1 MKCQNIAT
9 DKLLPS
15 SGKIKQV
22 VRLKDISDPGGG
34 QQAITIRQKV
44 RNRQNR
50 FCARIKNKEMLTR
63 TTILTKIFFILGYLF
78 FSVSTIGGNME
89 YNTLICNILTSY

>member
-44 RNRQNR
+44 RNRQHRLCVRLN
-50 FCARIKNKEMLTR
+50 FPL
-63 TTILTKIFFILGYLF
+63 
-78 FSVSTIGGNME
+78 
-89 YNTLICNILTSY
+89 NILYDKIIF

>member
-44 RNRQNR
+44 RSRQNR
-50 FCARIKNKEMLTR
+50 FCARIN
-63 TTILTKIFFILGYLF
+63 
-78 FSVSTIGGNME
+78 
-89 YNTLICNILTSY
+89 

>member
-34 QQAITIRQKV
+34 QHAITIRQKV
-44 RNRQNR
+44 RNRQHR
-50 FCARIKNKEMLTR
+50 FYARIN
-63 TTILTKIFFILGYLF
+63 
-78 FSVSTIGGNME
+78 
-89 YNTLICNILTSY
+89 

>member
-34 QQAITIRQKV
+34 QHAITIRQKV

-50 FCARIKNKEMLTR
+50 FYARVNFTL
-63 TTILTKIFFILGYLF
+63 
-78 FSVSTIGGNME
+78 E
-89 YNTLICNILTSY
+89 YQF

>member
-50 FCARIKNKEMLTR
+50 FYARINFPLE
-63 TTILTKIFFILGYLF
+63 
-78 FSVSTIGGNME
+78 
-89 YNTLICNILTSY
+89 